1 MKNITINYHNAH
13 IDGFSKKKSPFEI
26 LDKKEGLVKL
36 HNAFVDNE
44 RDVIVKFR
52 PKGTEIIEYSKIA
65 KEDKKGL
72 TYSPDNS
79 LDKYSASSKSKI
91 NLEIDTYSEIVVI
104 NYDVY
109 RSYWRNDRGNMDV
122 TNDNPYTYDSTY
134 AYYIRNSNTSYSE
147 ATRIS
152 ERLGQDEDSRG
163 NPNDHKPFFDFGI
176 IIYQDGMIPKLLS
189 LMNDNLAEVLDLQK
203 GWIKVRV
210 CKSDTKG
217 YAMILPPEIAKD
229 LLLQHDKMI
238 EEREVELDAK
248 IKAENE
254 AANIFAFNE
263 FDIDS
268 YPIKSRLENIEGRLS
283 DVYMTLCRIDSYN
296 AQMEYE
302 KYEQTL
308 EVPENLYRYDVEK
321 MIINRDMKVLMAE
334 ILDDINYDV

>member
-1 MKNITINYHNAH
+1 
-13 IDGFSKKKSPFEI
+13 
-26 LDKKEGLVKL
+26 
-36 HNAFVDNE
+36 
-44 RDVIVKFR
+44 
-52 PKGTEIIEYSKIA
+52 
-65 KEDKKGL
+65 
-72 TYSPDNS
+72 
-79 LDKYSASSKSKI
+79 
-91 NLEIDTYSEIVVI
+91 VVI
-104 NYDVY
+104 NYKIPSGC
-109 RSYWRNDRGNMDV
+109 SYDKNNIAHV
-122 TNDNPYTYDSTY
+122 SYCNPYTYNSNS
-134 AYYIRNSNTSYSE
+134 AYYIENANSSSVKNLQNEY
-147 ATRIS
+147 
-152 ERLGQDEDSRG
+152 LKDD
-163 NPNDHKPFFDFGI
+163 PNIAKPFFDFGT

-189 LMNDNLAEVLDLQK
+189 LMNDNLAQVLDLQR
-203 GWIKVRV
+203 GFIKVKV
-210 CKSDTKG
+210 CKSDNQG
-217 YAMILPPEIAKD
+217 YVMILPPEMARD